1 MIQSGTQPSQADAP
15 ADNQAKNK
23 LLLENNEA
31 INGVVLAINAAIA
44 SESSSSSSSSNST
57 VQFNSE
63 KGLKGQ
69 IIVNLILGFH
79 GAMVT
84 TIYSPSA
91 YELADNI
98 LYIMSTKKMQT
109 FTEDHIKE
117 LESQKTFLTTVIQ
130 TLIQTLIK
138 EVQTEIKKDGTVET
152 TEDDIKK
159 FTFPLKEENETST
172 TTVVKLSKV
181 EILTITLK
189 AMLANLNGLKTS
201 LTAISTAIKSTS
213 SSGKYL
219 GHIFKYSQ
227 IIQSFN
233 A

>member
-57 VQFNSE
+57 VQFNSK

-109 FTEDHIKE
+109 FTEDHIIE
-117 LESQKTFLTTVIQ
+117 LNSQKTFLTTVIQ
-130 TLIQTLIK
+130 TLIQTSIK
-138 EVQTEIKKDGTVET
+138 EVQAEIKKDGTVET

-159 FTFPLKEENETST
+159 FTFPLREVNETST

-219 GHIFKYSQ
+219 GHINTLKLSNH
-227 IIQSFN
+227 SMHK
-233 A
+233 